1 MTLEEIGDSMRQA
14 REDLG
19 ISRTEL
25 SRRSGVHYN
34 CILAYE
40 QGTVV
45 PGVVALIRLANALG
59 LPLDDYVGRR
69 IPYGMPG
76 DPWVLRD
83 TTVQWLMKR
92 FCDGG

>member
-34 CILAYE
+34 CVLAYE

-45 PGVVALIRLANALG
+45 PGIVALIRLANALG

-69 IPYGMPG
+69 IPDGMPG
-76 DPWVLRD
+76 EPVVFGETSTR
-83 TTVQWLMKR
+83 WLMKR
-92 FCDGG
+92 FCDGR